1 MLGRLALQWLTQG
14 VAVAVNRQLRPPL
27 RDQVVHRARPSHAR
41 AVQQL
46 HKRMGARLWG
56 SNLLADVEGVVAAVE
71 PLDGAGVVASGRHH
85 DRRAEA
91 ALRACADQWLSAPP
105 GRGGR

>member
-46 HKRMGARLWG
+46 HKRMGPRLRW
-56 SNLLADVEGVVAAVE
+56 SDLLADVERVVAAVE
-71 PLDGAGVVASGRHH
+71 PLDGAGVVAGGRHH

-91 ALRACADQWLSAPP
+91 ALRACADQWL
-105 GRGGR
+105 

>member
-27 RDQVVHRARPSHAR
+27 RDQIVHRPRPSHAR

-46 HKRMGARLWG
+46 HKRVGARLWG

-91 ALRACADQWLSAPP
+91 ALRACAGFFSQ
-105 GRGGR
+105 G